1 MMQQRA
7 GDIKHSLSDY
17 DSGWVGQIWCILQVP
32 NFSPLTYNGEV
43 TKLTWPKVTD
53 IKNPKYTNCR
63 HLCPYC
69 TLRVS
74 KSSDH
79 WCAFGTM
86 SNFEKRNLR
95 SGHLMWP
102 GGVTFGVIGSSF
114 FRNVSNCWLNSYG
127 KFGGATRRRFFAI
140 CEKPERGGGWYPPPP
155 RPCAGYMYIGC
166 VSQAGETWPY
176 FRMSA
181 NTKINMPDTFKHIF
195 QVTFFVLYTSGR
207 WNHHWP
213 RSPSPTSCRTGC
225 RHEWGTF
232 HVTLYLSRNE
242 WLSSELGLRCEV
254 SC

>member
-1 MMQQRA
+1 MILGELGR
-7 GDIKHSLSDY
+7 SDAY
-17 DSGWVGQIWCILQVP
+17 YRYLI
-32 NFSPLTYNGEV
+32 FSPLTYNGEV

-63 HLCPYC
+63 HLRPYR

-114 FRNVSNCWLNSYG
+114 FENVSNCWLNSYG

-140 CEKPERGGGWYPPPP
+140 CEKPEGGRIIAP
-155 RPCAGYMYIGC
+155 RPCAGY
-166 VSQAGETWPY
+166 
-176 FRMSA
+176 R
-181 NTKINMPDTFKHIF
+181 D
-195 QVTFFVLYTSGR
+195 
-207 WNHHWP
+207 
-213 RSPSPTSCRTGC
+213 
-225 RHEWGTF
+225 
-232 HVTLYLSRNE
+232 
-242 WLSSELGLRCEV
+242 
-254 SC
+254 

>member
-1 MMQQRA
+1 MTSLWPQMTFQREMMQHRA

-17 DSGWVGQIWCILQVP
+17 DSGWVGQIWCILEVP

-53 IKNPKYTNCR
+53 IKNLKYANCR
-63 HLCPYC
+63 HLCSYC

-114 FRNVSNCWLNSYG
+114 FSEMCEIVGWTAMANLASLRAAV
-127 KFGGATRRRFFAI
+127 F
-140 CEKPERGGGWYPPPP
+140 EKPEGGG
-155 RPCAGYMYIGC
+155 
-166 VSQAGETWPY
+166 
-176 FRMSA
+176 
-181 NTKINMPDTFKHIF
+181 
-195 QVTFFVLYTSGR
+195 
-207 WNHHWP
+207 
-213 RSPSPTSCRTGC
+213 
-225 RHEWGTF
+225 
-232 HVTLYLSRNE
+232 
-242 WLSSELGLRCEV
+242 
-254 SC
+254 